1 LVEPVGFKITKYYLI
16 FNLFIHLNISNAFAN
31 KWNLKFNPKKSKI
44 LITGKKINKEGT
56 WKLGNEPIEETG
68 ESSSAN
74 KRQFINFDEIFAPI
88 LLFSSMFAKSVIKIE
103 KRVGDKAE
111 LSYPSTW

>member
-1 LVEPVGFKITKYYLI
+1 LSFT
-16 FNLFIHLNISNAFAN
+16 
-31 KWNLKFNPKKSKI
+31 

-68 ESSSAN
+68 EYKYLGYFINRSLKSNFHVNSFLKEKADKQLNAN

-88 LLFSSMFAKSVIKIE
+88 VLFSSMFAKSVIKIE
-103 KRVGDKAE
+103 KKGRGQNAEELKTKYFLYRV
-111 LSYPSTW
+111 LHPI